1 MLTIPGAGP
10 DLRSLVYYANIN
22 NNYLINNYL
31 EKNLPL
37 SCACQRDAPKQKYQ
51 KEQIRSRDT

>member
-1 MLTIPGAGP
+1 MPCLSIMLTIPGAGP
-10 DLRSLVYYANIN
+10 DLMSLVYYTSIN

-37 SCACQRDAPKQKYQ
+37 SCASQRGASKQNYQ
-51 KEQIRSRDT
+51 KE